1 MEIPLFPLHAVLCPG
16 IALPLHIFEP
26 RYRLMV
32 ARCIEEST
40 AFGIVLIREGRE
52 TGPGTLALSRV
63 GTLAS
68 IREAGRYPDGRYDLL
83 VVGTER
89 FALGDV
95 DADREP
101 YLVGEI
107 GLLDEDIGDEER
119 VAMLS
124 ARTMRRF
131 VTYLRLLQPRE
142 GESGEEI
149 DVRVEVETTD
159 EPEEGDPSE
168 AIETPPELEIEA
180 EVDDAE
186 SARRRVVIPDDP
198 TVLSHLLA
206 GIIQVELPR
215 RQALLEAET
224 TEERLAMLDGLIDR
238 ELVLLRRRL
247 RLFAPTGGA
256 LPQRRS

>member
-32 ARCIEEST
+32 ARCIEDST
-40 AFGIVLIREGRE
+40 PFGIVLIRDGHE
-52 TGPGTLALSRV
+52 TGPGTLALSHV
-63 GTLAS
+63 GTVAS

-89 FALGDV
+89 FAIDDV
-95 DADREP
+95 DAERES
-101 YLVGEI
+101 YLVGQVE
-107 GLLDEDIGDEER
+107 LLDEDVGDEER
-119 VAMLS
+119 AATLS

-142 GESGEEI
+142 GESGEDI

-159 EPEEGDPSE
+159 EPEEGEPAE
-168 AIETPPELEIEA
+168 GIEPPPELEIEA
-180 EVDDAE
+180 EADDAE
-186 SARRRVVIPDDP
+186 SVRRRVVIPDDP
-198 TVLSHLLA
+198 TVLSYLLA

-238 ELVLLRRRL
+238 ELALLRRRL
-247 RLFAPTGGA
+247 RLFAPTAGV